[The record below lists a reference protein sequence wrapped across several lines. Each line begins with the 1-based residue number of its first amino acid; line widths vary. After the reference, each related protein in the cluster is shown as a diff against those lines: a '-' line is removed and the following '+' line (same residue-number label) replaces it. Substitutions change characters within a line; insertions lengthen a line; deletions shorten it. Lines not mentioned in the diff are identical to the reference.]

1 MQSLNQFDQFSYV
14 SFYIH
19 VCNTGLRCVLHKL
32 SAIWLVQLH
41 FSTLHFLFSY
51 SASHNLPEKD
61 GEKDEAS
68 QLVNKD
74 VSNTR
79 AIKKRYLLCCVLLF
93 DAIFFWIMK
102 EQQGTMATAIQ
113 IQTEQNFFLYKSS
126 QFSLHNYLNGNYEKI
141 SS

>member
-1 MQSLNQFDQFSYV
+1 M
-14 SFYIH
+14 
-19 VCNTGLRCVLHKL
+19 
-32 SAIWLVQLH
+32 QLH

-113 IQTEQNFFLYKSS
+113 IQTEQNFFYINQVNLVSITTSMEMTKKSV
-126 QFSLHNYLNGNYEKI
+126 LNTHVNLMCCDDKKLA
-141 SS
+141 SKLLTHDLA